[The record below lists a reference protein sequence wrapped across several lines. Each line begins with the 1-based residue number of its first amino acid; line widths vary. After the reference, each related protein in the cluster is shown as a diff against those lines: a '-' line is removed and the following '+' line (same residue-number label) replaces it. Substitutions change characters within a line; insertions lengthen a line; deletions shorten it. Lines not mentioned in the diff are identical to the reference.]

1 MKPSLF
7 VLGPGGSIY
16 DPGRKGLE
24 CEKWKVL
31 HHPLLYS
38 TLIYT
43 SYQEYSRIPLHTG
56 ALQLSPTCLSAMV
69 TATHPPTWYILE
81 QTISSSTQNT
91 QDLIGE
97 NNNLFNKWII
107 CFVSRSRERS
117 VFLSVYIFTRLT
129 REYLYIMQTNK
140 LKEILVLFMS
150 TQLLRKTN
158 K

>member
-1 MKPSLF
+1 ME
-7 VLGPGGSIY
+7 SIA
-16 DPGRKGLE
+16 P
-24 CEKWKVL
+24 
-31 HHPLLYS
+31 PPTLLYS
-38 TLIYT
+38 DIHKLP
-43 SYQEYSRIPLHTG
+43 RILKNTVTHGCPP
-56 ALQLSPTCLSAMV
+56 ALKLSSPTCLSAMV

-107 CFVSRSRERS
+107 CFVFRSRERS
-117 VFLSVYIFTRLT
+117 VFLSVYIFIRLT